1 MIPKL
6 FFKLE
11 NKKFESNLNYFLK
24 KKTDKANRK
33 IKIDKKIIIVKK

>member
-11 NKKFESNLNYFLK
+11 NKKFESNLNYFFK
-24 KKTDKANRK
+24 KKQIRLIEK
-33 IKIDKKIIIVKK
+33 